1 LKHIHPRIMALLA
14 MVFLVP
20 GFLAAQE
27 NNLPNPAIE
36 TLLSQ
41 KGLTIEGTPILAEQI
56 IFETYREND
65 FRPMW
70 TRPKLEELM
79 HLIREAP
86 SHGLKSEDYEG
97 DKLFTLFTQLL
108 QNPSDMKRARVEILL
123 TESLIRYAAHRRYG
137 KVEAR
142 KIDPDINF
150 RRDTF
155 ENRTVSQNI
164 HNALSASSLEAFIDS
179 VAPSGP
185 YYHHMQDWLARYRA
199 IQENG
204 GWPMVPPGPT
214 LREGDSGPRVDTIR
228 ARLRASG
235 DLPANA
241 SSGGAFDQQLKQAVV
256 IFQERHLLDAD
267 GIVGKQS
274 IEAMNVPV
282 EHRIDQIRLSLERL
296 RWVTQETADTL
307 VVVNIAQYRTSFFK
321 DGKLAWTT
329 RAMVGKSYRKTP
341 VFRGDIAYMEFN
353 PTWTI
358 PPGILRNDTL
368 PAIKRDPNYLAKKN
382 IEVIDNKGRVID
394 PSTVD
399 WNKYKTSVP
408 YTLRQ
413 TPGPHNALGTVKFIF
428 PNKHFVFLHDTPN
441 RELFDRPE
449 RAFSSGCIRVED
461 PLRLAELLLDDPAR
475 YNRSA
480 LQGVVDSRKTQRISL
495 KPKVPVVIVYLTA
508 GLGQDGEIK
517 FMHDVYNRDQ
527 RVLDAL
533 NGTVHISLPDNYGAP

>member
-1 LKHIHPRIMALLA
+1 MKPSHTRILAVVAALLLA
-14 MVFLVP
+14 P
-20 GFLAAQE
+20 GILPAQD
-27 NNLPNPAIE
+27 NNPPNPVIE

-41 KGLTIEGTPILAEQI
+41 KGLTIEGTPILAEEI
-56 IFETYREND
+56 IYETYKQNG
-65 FRPMW
+65 FRPIW
-70 TRPKLEELM
+70 TREKLEELM
-79 HLIREAP
+79 QLIREAP
-86 SHGLKSEDYEG
+86 AHGLDPADYEP

-108 QNPSDMKRARVEILL
+108 QTPDDASRARVEIRL
-123 TESLIRYAAHRRYG
+123 TESLLRYGAHRRYG

-150 RRDTF
+150 RRGTF
-155 ENRTVSQNI
+155 GNRPVSQNI
-164 HNALSASSLEAFIDS
+164 NDALSSSSLAAFIDMA
-179 VAPSGP
+179 APTGP
-185 YYHHMQDWLARYRA
+185 YYHHMQDWLARYRE
-199 IQENG
+199 IQERG
-204 GWPMVPPGPT
+204 GYPTVPPGPT
-214 LREGDSGPRVDTIR
+214 LREGDSSPRVEAIR

-235 DLPANA
+235 DLQSAGNSQEYDRELKNA
-241 SSGGAFDQQLKQAVV
+241 V
-256 IFQERHLLDAD
+256 IAFQERHLLGAD

-282 EHRIDQIRLSLERL
+282 ERRIDQIRLTLERM
-296 RWVTQETADTL
+296 RWVLQERADTV
-307 VVVNIAQYRTSFFK
+307 VVVNIAQYRTNFFK
-321 DGKLAWTT
+321 DGELAWST
-329 RAMVGKSYRKTP
+329 RAMVGKDYRKTP

-368 PAIKRDPNYLAKKN
+368 PAIKKNPNYLAEKN

-394 PSTVD
+394 PSTVN
-399 WNKYKTSVP
+399 WSQYSRSVP

-428 PNKHFVFLHDTPN
+428 PNKHFVFLHDTPH

-461 PLRLAELLLDDPAR
+461 PLKLAELLLDDPAKH
-475 YNRSA
+475 NRSS
-480 LQGVVDSRKTQRISL
+480 LQAVIDSRKTQRIHL
-495 KPKVPVVIVYLTA
+495 KPKIPVVIVYLTA
-508 GLGQDGEIK
+508 GLDEDGEIV

-533 NGTVHISLPDNYGAP
+533 NGPVHIRLPGDHAAP